1 MKDIEIEGK
10 DSESILIA
18 LDQISQTISV
28 MTNVVE
34 KLREQYI
41 AKEKSNNAKTS
52 RENSSYFKRKKQA
65 KQFIK

>member
-1 MKDIEIEGK
+1 MKDAEIERN

-18 LDQISQTISV
+18 LEQISQTIAV

-41 AKEKSNNAKTS
+41 EKENSNNAKTS
-52 RENSSYFKRKKQA
+52 MENSNYFQEKKTGQT
-65 KQFIK
+65 IH

>member
-1 MKDIEIEGK
+1 MKDTEAERK

-34 KLREQYI
+34 KLREQYTG
-41 AKEKSNNAKTS
+41 KEKANNAKTS
-52 RENSSYFKRKKQA
+52 MENSN
-65 KQFIK
+65 QFQEGKTNKNIN

>member
-1 MKDIEIEGK
+1 MKDIEAEGK

-34 KLREQYI
+34 KLREQYLG
-41 AKEKSNNAKTS
+41 KENAESAKTS
-52 RENSSYFKRKKQA
+52 MKSSNYFLEEETNQT
-65 KQFIK
+65 IH

>member
-1 MKDIEIEGK
+1 MKDTEIERK

-34 KLREQYI
+34 KLREQYLGKEN
-41 AKEKSNNAKTS
+41 AKNAKTS
-52 RENSSYFKRKKQA
+52 MKSSNYFLEEETNQT
-65 KQFIK
+65 IH

>member
-1 MKDIEIEGK
+1 MKDTEIERK

-18 LDQISQTISV
+18 LEQISQTIAV

-41 AKEKSNNAKTS
+41 EKENSNNAKIS
-52 RENSSYFKRKKQA
+52 MENSNYFLEEETNQTVH
-65 KQFIK
+65 

>member
-1 MKDIEIEGK
+1 MKDAETEGK

-41 AKEKSNNAKTS
+41 GKEKSNSAKTS
-52 RENSSYFKRKKQA
+52 MEKSTYFQEKKTSQT
-65 KQFIK
+65 IH

>member
-1 MKDIEIEGK
+1 MKDTEIERK

-18 LDQISQTISV
+18 LEKISQTIAV

-41 AKEKSNNAKTS
+41 EKENSNNAKIS
-52 RENSSYFKRKKQA
+52 MENSNYFLEEETNQTVH
-65 KQFIK
+65 